1 MHEILF
7 MIRGRPRNGGDDVD
21 VGIDVDDETRD
32 EECSL
37 FKEITF
43 GLADLRS
50 TGLER
55 VGVSTYMTDFSDK
68 SASGENKTEQRGW
81 CLNPLSPPG
90 PSVRAW
96 LNSLQ

>member
-37 FKEITF
+37 LKK
-43 GLADLRS
+43 L
-50 TGLER
+50 
-55 VGVSTYMTDFSDK
+55 
-68 SASGENKTEQRGW
+68 
-81 CLNPLSPPG
+81 LS
-90 PSVRAW
+90 VNWA
-96 LNSLQ
+96 